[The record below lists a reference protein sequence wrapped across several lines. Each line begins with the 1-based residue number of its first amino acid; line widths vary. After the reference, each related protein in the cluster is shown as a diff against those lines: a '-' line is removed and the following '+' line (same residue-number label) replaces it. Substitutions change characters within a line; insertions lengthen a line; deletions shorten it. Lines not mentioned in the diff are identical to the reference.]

1 MRPNLRVLL
10 GGLIIIS
17 AQMQKDMRRSC
28 VIVSNPLKRNSTK
41 KVKNKK
47 SGGKQ
52 IKYSSTKPIKCKATN
67 QFRNKSNI

>member
-1 MRPNLRVLL
+1 MSNIRTIL
-10 GGLIIIS
+10 GRLILIAACS
-17 AQMQKDMRRSC
+17 LEETRKYSVATT
-28 VIVSNPLKRNSTK
+28 NPQKRNSTK

-52 IKYSSTKPIKCKATN
+52 VKYSSTKPIQSKVKT

>member
-1 MRPNLRVLL
+1 MSNIRLIL
-10 GGLIIIS
+10 GGLIIAT
-17 AQMQKDMRRSC
+17 AQMQKDLKRSC
-28 VIVSNPLKRNSTK
+28 VVTTNPQKRNSTK

-52 IKYSSTKPIKCKATN
+52 VKYSSTKPIKSKTVT